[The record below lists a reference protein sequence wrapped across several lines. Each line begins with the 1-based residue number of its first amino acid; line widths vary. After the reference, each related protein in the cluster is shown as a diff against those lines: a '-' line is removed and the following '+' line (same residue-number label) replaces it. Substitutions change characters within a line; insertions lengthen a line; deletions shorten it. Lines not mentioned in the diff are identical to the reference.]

1 MTEVGLM
8 HQHENQWAGQG
19 PVLLDIGGDVGA
31 LIVTTPPGLRG
42 AEIEIRP
49 APDRVIGSTV
59 EPEHG
64 APVHVGVVARAIDE
78 TVVDCAVFPA
88 LRQGH
93 YVLNRRPDGA
103 SRLNVTIRGGRIT
116 HARWPV

>member
-1 MTEVGLM
+1 M

-31 LIVTTPPGLRG
+31 LIVTTPSGLCG

-49 APDRVIGSTV
+49 VPD
-59 EPEHG
+59 EDAH
-64 APVHVGVVARAIDE
+64 PVHVGVVARPTDGA
-78 TVVDCAVFPA
+78 VVDCAVFPE
-88 LRQGH
+88 LRQGD

-103 SRLNVTIRGGRIT
+103 ARLRVTIRGGRIT
-116 HARWPV
+116 RAHWPG